1 LGIYCPDCKISPGL
15 GNSVHVMKIMEC
27 AVALQPFREAFI
39 ILNEKT
45 MSGQRGIRGGHD
57 SWEEHS
63 GASGG
68 EIERLKRDLEEAN
81 RRADTVQER
90 LNLQKQA
97 TVQAGIPQYRTIK
110 KPEPLYFNYLILCKI
125 RIISGF

>member
-1 LGIYCPDCKISPGL
+1 
-15 GNSVHVMKIMEC
+15 MKIMEC
-27 AVALQPFREAFI
+27 AVALQPFREAFK

-45 MSGQRGIRGGHD
+45 MSGQRGRGGHD

-81 RRADTVQER
+81 RRADTMQER

-97 TVQAGIPQYRTIK
+97 TVQAGIPQYCTIK
-110 KPEPLYFNYLILCKI
+110 KTRAPLFFIIKLMLDQE
-125 RIISGF
+125 ISGF